1 MDYTGIISVTKS
13 HLKQNKQIQGFWGV
27 SALASS
33 NPAHLKVFG
42 FGVFQSKGVT
52 HTSNHQSGQ
61 INLPIIPIY
70 LNSIPQA
77 FPIRKDLESSS
88 NWNDQL

>member
-1 MDYTGIISVTKS
+1 MGYSGIIRNKS
-13 HLKQNKQIQGFWGV
+13 HLKQNKQIQGFGGKP

-33 NPAHLKVFG
+33 NPAHLTSLVG
-42 FGVFQSKGVT
+42 AFQSKGVT

-77 FPIRKDLESSS
+77 FPIRKDLESS
-88 NWNDQL
+88 NWNNKV